1 MTESVYDWDI
11 FYRKEQFFKPTPG
24 FQSKKSI
31 KYNKK
36 IGLSQNTI
44 DKAISFWKKQNLEK

>member
-11 FYRKEQFFKPTPG
+11 FFRKDQFFKSKLV
-24 FQSKKSI
+24 FQSKKLI

-36 IGLSQNTI
+36 LGLSQNTI